1 MITLNTYHRTGGG
14 IAMYKIVVDSCG
26 ELPEELKKDGH
37 FETVSLELEVDGY
50 RIKDDETF
58 NQLDFLRRV
67 KKSITG
73 PKSSCPSPE
82 QYMDAYEGEADH
94 VYAVTLSGGLSGS
107 YNSAVLG
114 KNLYE
119 EEHGDAKKIYVFNS
133 KSASIGETLIGMK
146 IQEFEEAGCGFEE
159 VVEKVEEYIRSMNTY
174 FVLETLETLRKNGRL
189 SNLKAFI
196 ANSLNIKPVMGSTK
210 EGLICQLGQA
220 RGMNKALERMVKD
233 MISKTKDC
241 ENRILAISHCNCP
254 ERAKA
259 VKEKIEKIAKF
270 KKIIII
276 NTAGVSSMYA
286 NDGGVIMAV

>member
-1 MITLNTYHRTGGG
+1 MAYH
-14 IAMYKIVVDSCG
+14 IAVDSCTDMTAAM
-26 ELPEELKKDGH
+26 KKDEHITLVPLTLNVG
-37 FETVSLELEVDGY
+37 EDK
-50 RIKDDETF
+50 IIDDETF
-58 NQLDFLRRV
+58 NQAEFLRKV
-67 KKSITG
+67 AEC
-73 PKSSCPSPE
+73 PEAPSSACPSP
-82 QYMDAYEGEADH
+82 DAYMQAYGYNNEDA
-94 VYAVTLSGGLSGS
+94 YAITLSSELSGS
-107 YNSAVLG
+107 YNSAKLG
-114 KNLYE
+114 ADLLKE
-119 EEHGDAKKIYVFNS
+119 EYPDKKIHVFNS
-133 KSASIGETLIGMK
+133 CSASAGQTLILMK
-146 IQEFEEAGCGFEE
+146 LQECLEAGKAFSE
-159 VVEKVEEYIRSMNTY
+159 VVSEVEQYIEEQTTL
-174 FVLETLETLRKNGRL
+174 FVLESLETLRKNGRL

-210 EGLICQLGQA
+210 EGLICQLDQA